1 VLILVARCDDLFDKC
16 STKQRL
22 LEPVFVPVHAYAFG
36 ATNKMYVEKTSQRS
50 GFDRSPLIC
59 PKLVLA
65 IDADIAEE
73 DGIIQSGE
81 ERLHTDPY
89 RELPILIFSHDPR
102 NGASQ

>member
-36 ATNKMYVEKTSQRS
+36 ANLL
-50 GFDRSPLIC
+50 F
-59 PKLVLA
+59 
-65 IDADIAEE
+65 DADIAEA

-89 RELPILIFSHDPR
+89 RELSILIFSHDPR
-102 NGASQ
+102 NGA